1 MFKKKLI
8 LIPALLF
15 ALTSCGGDDPTTG
28 STTTATDQTTVTGTT
43 DQTTSKDDTTSQT
56 VEVESVTIKNKD
68 HIKSVCDEGW
78 YVGSAAI
85 ELDVEILPA
94 GSLDPFFAEYT
105 TSNPAVATVSSG
117 TVVAIGEGTATITVS
132 AGDFSDS
139 VEVTVSTVKTATIAE
154 LRQHAKAEDHND
166 AFFTFDGVVIAQLYG
181 GPVIEDETGY
191 IYGYG
196 CGKDLEVGDYVL
208 GTTQLDYYNGLHELV
223 NATFEV
229 LDEEP
234 DFEQLT
240 TPVVWDAEDVDS
252 YDGSCTLFEATGK
265 LVKSGNYYNIYVD
278 GAEKNDLSI
287 YGSVNGAYDEYA
299 DMYVKIT
306 GYPLYIA
313 GGSHINFALKSI
325 ELTDQPEPPAT
336 VKGSIAEVKDES
348 KGTPVETAG
357 IVIGRTERSYLID
370 DNTGKILVYG
380 FDMPEFNLN
389 DYVTV
394 SGTIDKYNSQ
404 PQIANP
410 TVTKS
415 SETGPSLSNVIT
427 TWTATELDAY
437 DFTTNDYVSIT
448 GTFELDGNYP
458 ILTVAGAKKDVRA
471 SYPLESLG
479 LESSL
484 NGRVLTFKGFMIG
497 GSENR
502 AHMIVNE
509 VEVGA
514 YDDVTS
520 VAIDEPTSTQ
530 LYVGGTLQLNATVL
544 PATADPAITW
554 ETSDDTTATV
564 SATGLVTGVKEG
576 NVTITAK
583 SAADATK
590 LDTIELSVV
599 EPEGTLVE
607 KVLAEYDFGGLT
619 GLGTGLNSSTGLT
632 AFNNSYV
639 EANSLSN
646 SLASVNLTNV
656 YDGNGDGK
664 CFYPNTSGLI
674 KTGTSKN
681 NGIIEL
687 TLSEDVSVT
696 KVEVVAQPWSET
708 SDDTMSVNDGEE
720 KALPIEADTVTTFE
734 GNFANVVKIETAK
747 RAFIFNIKLY
757 VKVIETGENVP
768 VESVTLN
775 HTELSMVTGE
785 TVTLVASVSPIT
797 ATDKTVVWESNDSK
811 VATVEDG
818 VVTAVAAGNATITAT
833 AGGKSATCSVVVSEV
848 TTSTIAEVKAM
859 EVGETVVT
867 VGEVVA
873 IDGDSAYISD
883 ETGGLYVYNWFKSD
897 TTSELQSW
905 IMGQSVEIRGVI
917 DNYKG
922 LFQIKYD
929 ETKDS
934 YVKATETEAT
944 AMTPITL
951 TEEGY
956 AALEETDCGNL
967 YTFEATFK
975 SGTITSGSGS
985 NLVFTLGSTDITLRT
1000 SGSTA
1005 APDIELVVGSTYS
1018 ITAPL
1023 NWFNTPQFAY
1033 IVTGTTITLVP

>member
-28 STTTATDQTTVTGTT
+28 STTTTTDQTTVTGTT

-105 TSNPAVATVSSG
+105 TSDPSVASVSSG
-117 TVVAIGEGTATITVS
+117 TVVAIGEGTAAITVT

-139 VEVTVSTVKTATIAE
+139 VEVTVSSVDTVSIAE
-154 LRQHAKAEDHND
+154 LRQHAKENDHND
-166 AFFTFDGVVIAQLYG
+166 AFYNFDGVVIAQLYN

-191 IYGYG
+191 VYAYK
-196 CGKDLEVGDYVL
+196 CGQDLEVGDYVL

-229 LDEEP
+229 LDTEP

-252 YDGSCTLFEATGK
+252 YDGSCTLFEATGR

-278 GAEKNDLSI
+278 GAKNDLSI

-325 ELTDQPEPPAT
+325 ELTDQPEPPTT
-336 VKGSIAEVKDES
+336 VKGSIAEVKDEN

-357 IVIGRTERSYLID
+357 VVIGRTDRSYLID
-370 DNTGKILVYG
+370 DNTGKILVFGY
-380 FDMPEFNLN
+380 DMPEFNLN
-389 DYVTV
+389 DYITV
-394 SGTIDKYNSQ
+394 SGTIDSYNSQ

-410 TVTKS
+410 TVAKS
-415 SETGPSLSNVIT
+415 TETGPSLSNVIT

-458 ILTVAGAKKDVRA
+458 ILTVAGATKDVRA

-479 LESSL
+479 LDSSL
-484 NGRVLTFKGFMIG
+484 NGRTLTYKGFMVG
-497 GSENR
+497 GSGNR

-520 VAIDEPTSTQ
+520 VAIEEPTSTEV
-530 LYVGGTLQLNATVL
+530 YVGGTLQLKATVL

-583 SAADATK
+583 STADATK

-607 KVLAEYDFGGLT
+607 KVLAEYDFTGLT
-619 GLGTGLNSSTGLT
+619 GKGSGLNSSTALT

-646 SLASVNLTNV
+646 SLVSVEATNLSDGSNAGGSLGTASGFLKM
-656 YDGNGDGK
+656 G
-664 CFYPNTSGLI
+664 TSS
-674 KTGTSKN
+674 KTGVI
-681 NGIIEL
+681 GL
-687 TLSEDVSVT
+687 TLANDVSVT
-696 KVEVVAQPWSET
+696 KVEVVAQAWTEK
-708 SDDTMSVNDGEE
+708 DADTMSVNDGEA
-720 KALPIEADTVTTFE
+720 KALPTASGVSTTFE
-734 GNFANVVKIETAK
+734 GTFGNVVTITSNL
-747 RAFIFNIKLY
+747 RAYVYNIKLY
-757 VKVIETGENVP
+757 VQVVETGEDVP

-797 ATDKTVVWESNDSK
+797 ATDKTVVWESNNTE

-833 AGGKSATCSVVVSEV
+833 AGGKSATCSVVVSDV

-859 EVGETVVT
+859 KVGETVAT

-873 IDGDSAYISD
+873 IDGNSAYISD
-883 ETGGLYVYNWFKSD
+883 ETGGLYVYNWFTKD
-897 TTSELQSW
+897 KTSELRSW
-905 IMGQSVEIRGVI
+905 TMGQTVEVRGVI
-917 DNYKG
+917 ASYNG
-922 LFQIKYD
+922 LFQLTYE
-929 ETKDS
+929 ETKGS
-934 YVKATETEAT
+934 YVKVAETEAT

-951 TEEGY
+951 TEEVY
-956 AALEETDCGNL
+956 AALEETDSGNL
-967 YTFEATFK
+967 YTFEATFV
-975 SGTITSGSGS
+975 SGKIDPEKGS
-985 NLVFTLGSTDITLRT
+985 NLVFTLGSTEITLRT
-1000 SGSTA
+1000 SSYTA
-1005 APDIELVVGSTYS
+1005 APEITLTAGSTYS
-1018 ITAPL
+1018 ITTPL
-1023 NWFNTPQFAY
+1023 SWFNGAQFTY
-1033 IVTGTTITLVP
+1033 IVTGTTISLVA

>member
-28 STTTATDQTTVTGTT
+28 STTTTTDQTTVTGTT

-68 HIKSVCDEGW
+68 YIKSVCDEGW

-94 GSLDPFFAEYT
+94 GSLDPFYAEYT
-105 TSNPAVATVSSG
+105 TSDSSVASVSSG
-117 TVVAIGEGTATITVS
+117 TVVAIGEGTATITVT

-139 VEVTVSTVKTATIAE
+139 VDVTVSGVDTVSIAE
-154 LRQHAKAEDHND
+154 LRQHAQANDHND
-166 AFFTFDGVVIAQLYG
+166 AFYNFDGVVIAQLYN

-191 IYGYG
+191 VYAYK
-196 CGKDLEVGDYVL
+196 CGQDLEVGDYVL

-299 DMYVKIT
+299 NMYVKFS

-357 IVIGRTERSYLID
+357 VVIGRTDRSYLID
-370 DNTGKILVYG
+370 DNTGKILVFGY
-380 FDMPEFNLN
+380 DMPEFNLN
-389 DYVTV
+389 DYITV
-394 SGTIDKYNSQ
+394 SGTIDSYNSQ

-410 TVTKS
+410 TVAKS
-415 SETGPSLSNVIT
+415 SETGPSLSNVIA

-458 ILTVAGAKKDVRA
+458 ILTVAGATKDVRA
-471 SYPLESLG
+471 SYPLDSLG
-479 LESSL
+479 LDSSL
-484 NGRVLTFKGFMIG
+484 NGRTITFKGFMIG
-497 GSENR
+497 GSDNR

-520 VAIDEPTSTQ
+520 VAIDEPTSTEV
-530 LYVGGTLQLNATVL
+530 YVGGTLQLNATVL

-554 ETSDDTTATV
+554 ETSDDTTATI
-564 SATGLVTGVKEG
+564 STTGLVTGVKEG

-583 SAADATK
+583 STADATK
-590 LDTIELSVV
+590 LDTIELSIV

-607 KVLAEYDFGGLT
+607 KVLTHYDFSILT
-619 GLGTGLNSSTGLT
+619 GKGSELSANTALEAFNSSIAADSLDNKLVSVAVSKVYNGNSSGGQIQGSGFLKFGTGD
-632 AFNNSYV
+632 
-639 EANSLSN
+639 
-646 SLASVNLTNV
+646 VNGQVT
-656 YDGNGDGK
+656 
-664 CFYPNTSGLI
+664 
-674 KTGTSKN
+674 
-681 NGIIEL
+681 L
-687 TLSEDVSVT
+687 TLEEDVNIT
-696 KVEVVAQPWSET
+696 KVEILGQT
-708 SDDTMSVNDGEE
+708 FRDDEPQTDIIVNEITKDLPVE
-720 KALPIEADTVTTFE
+720 KSTISFE
-734 GNFANVVKIETAK
+734 GNFGNTINITTVTRGFVYD
-747 RAFIFNIKLY
+747 IKLY
-757 VKVIETGENVP
+757 TKVVEETGPVAVENIV
-768 VESVTLN
+768 LN
-775 HTELSMVTGE
+775 PTEMNLLVGDSE
-785 TVTLVASVSPIT
+785 TINATVLPGN
-797 ATDKTVVWESNDSK
+797 ATDKTVTWTSSDED
-811 VATVEDG
+811 VATVNNG
-818 VVTAVAAGNATITAT
+818 TVTAVSGGTATITAK
-833 AGGKSATCSVVVSEV
+833 AGEKTATCLVNVTTEVNYDISQITKAGEYTIRGLVAAKNSNALVVSDGEDSIYVFDNTLPEKYNINDYVEV
-848 TTSTIAEVKAM
+848 TGNVSKYNNAFQFNYSGLSVTKLSEEHEIVLPAAEELTAEKLNSLLAQDSYSTKDIKLYKWTATAAK
-859 EVGETVVT
+859 
-867 VGEVVA
+867 
-873 IDGDSAYISD
+873 DGS
-883 ETGGLYVYNWFKSD
+883 FD
-897 TTSELQSW
+897 TLNVE
-905 IMGQSVEIRGVI
+905 GCNVSVEPVYLPS
-917 DNYKG
+917 D
-922 LFQIKYD
+922 F
-929 ETKDS
+929 
-934 YVKATETEAT
+934 
-944 AMTPITL
+944 
-951 TEEGY
+951 
-956 AALEETDCGNL
+956 
-967 YTFEATFK
+967 
-975 SGTITSGSGS
+975 TIT
-985 NLVFTLGSTDITLRT
+985 
-1000 SGSTA
+1000 
-1005 APDIELVVGSTYS
+1005 
-1018 ITAPL
+1018 
-1023 NWFNTPQFAY
+1023 
-1033 IVTGTTITLVP
+1033 TGTTYEVEAYFVGYYNYVSIVLTKLTPVA

>member
-28 STTTATDQTTVTGTT
+28 STTTTTDQTTVTGTT

-105 TSNPAVATVSSG
+105 TSDPSVASVSSG
-117 TVVAIGEGTATITVS
+117 TVVAIGEGTATITVT
-132 AGDFSDS
+132 AGDFSDH
-139 VEVTVSTVKTATIAE
+139 VDVTVSGVDTVSIAE
-154 LRQHAKAEDHND
+154 LRQHAQAEDHND
-166 AFFTFDGVVIAQLYG
+166 AFYNFDGVVIAQLYN

-191 IYGYG
+191 VYAYK
-196 CGKDLEVGDYVL
+196 CGQDLEVGDYVL

-299 DMYVKIT
+299 NMYVKFS

-357 IVIGRTERSYLID
+357 VVIGRTDRSYLID
-370 DNTGKILVYG
+370 DNTGKILVFGY
-380 FDMPEFNLN
+380 DMPEFNLN
-389 DYVTV
+389 DYITV
-394 SGTIDKYNSQ
+394 SGTIDSYNSQ

-410 TVTKS
+410 TVAKS
-415 SETGPSLSNVIT
+415 TETGPSLSNVIA

-458 ILTVAGAKKDVRA
+458 ILTVAGATKDVRA
-471 SYPLESLG
+471 SYPLDSLG
-479 LESSL
+479 LDSSL
-484 NGRVLTFKGFMIG
+484 NGRTLTFKGFMVG
-497 GSENR
+497 GSGNR

-530 LYVGGTLQLNATVL
+530 LYVGETLQLNATVL

-583 SAADATK
+583 STADATK
-590 LDTIELSVV
+590 LDTIELSIV

-619 GLGTGLNSSTGLT
+619 GKGTGLNSDTGLT

-646 SLASVNLTNV
+646 SLVSVSLTNV

-674 KTGTSKN
+674 KTGTSSK

-696 KVEVVAQPWSET
+696 KVEVVAQPWNET
-708 SDDTMSVNDGEE
+708 SGDTMSVNDGEA
-720 KALPIEADTVTTFE
+720 KTLPVEADTVTSFE
-734 GNFANVVKIETAK
+734 GNFGNVVKIETAE

-785 TVTLVASVSPIT
+785 TFTLVASVSPIT
-797 ATDKTVVWESNDSK
+797 ATDKTVVWESNDPE

-833 AGGKSATCSVVVSEV
+833 AGGKSATCSVVVSDV

-859 EVGETVVT
+859 EVGETVAT

-873 IDGDSAYISD
+873 IDGNSAYISD
-883 ETGGLYVYNWFKSD
+883 ETGGLYVYNWFKNDS
-897 TTSELQSW
+897 TSELRSW
-905 IMGQSVEIRGVI
+905 TMGQTVEVRGVI
-917 DNYKG
+917 ASYNG
-922 LFQIKYD
+922 LFQLTYEESKG
-929 ETKDS
+929 S
-934 YVKATETEAT
+934 YVKVAETEAT

-951 TEEGY
+951 TEEVY
-956 AALEETDCGNL
+956 AALKETDSGNL
-967 YTFEATFK
+967 YTFEAKFK
-975 SGTITSGSGS
+975 SGTVTSGSAS

-1000 SGSTA
+1000 SNFA
-1005 APDIELVVGSTYS
+1005 EAPDIELVVGSTYS
-1018 ITAPL
+1018 ITTPL
-1023 NWFNTPQFAY
+1023 NWFKNPQFAY
-1033 IVTGTTITLVP
+1033 IVNGTTITLVA

>member
-28 STTTATDQTTVTGTT
+28 STTTTTDQTTVTGTT

-85 ELDVEILPA
+85 ELDVEILPVD
-94 GSLDPFFAEYT
+94 SIDPFYAEYT
-105 TSNPAVATVSSG
+105 TSDSNVATVSSG

-132 AGDFSDS
+132 AGGFSDS
-139 VEVTVSTVKTATIAE
+139 VEVTVSGVDTASIAE
-154 LRQHAKAEDHND
+154 LRQHAEAEDHND
-166 AFFTFDGVVIAQLYG
+166 AFYNFDGVVIAQLYN

-191 IYGYG
+191 VYAYK
-196 CGKDLEVGDYVL
+196 CGQDLEVGDYVL

-229 LDEEP
+229 LDTEP

-252 YDGSCTLFEATGK
+252 YDGSCTLFEAVGK
-265 LVKSGNYYNIYVD
+265 LVVSGSYYNIYVD

-299 DMYVKIT
+299 NMYVKIT

-313 GGSHINFALKSI
+313 GGSHINFALKTI

-336 VKGSIAEVKDES
+336 VSGTIAEVKDES
-348 KGTPVETAG
+348 EGTPVETSG

-370 DNTGKILVYG
+370 DNTGKILVFGY
-380 FDMPEFNLN
+380 DMPEFNLN
-389 DYVTV
+389 DYIDV
-394 SGTIDKYNSQ
+394 SGTIDSYNSQ

-410 TVTKS
+410 TVAKS

-427 TWTATELDAY
+427 TWTKTELDAY

-448 GTFELDGNYP
+448 GTFNLDGNYP
-458 ILTVAGAKKDVRA
+458 ILTVAGANKDVRA
-471 SYPLESLG
+471 SYPLETLG
-479 LESSL
+479 LDESL
-484 NGRVLTFKGFMIG
+484 NGRTLTYKGFMVG
-497 GSENR
+497 GSGTR

-520 VAIDEPTSTQ
+520 VAIEEPTSTEV
-530 LYVGGTLQLNATVL
+530 YVGGTLQLKATVL
-544 PATADPAITW
+544 PATADPAIAW
-554 ETSDDTTATV
+554 ETSDDTIATV
-564 SATGLVTGVKEG
+564 SAGLVTGVKEG

-583 SAADATK
+583 SIADETK
-590 LDTIELSVV
+590 LDTVELSIV

-607 KVLAEYDFGGLT
+607 KVLAEYDFSGLT
-619 GLGTGLNSSTGLT
+619 GKGSGLDSSSGFT

-639 EANSLSN
+639 ETNSLSN
-646 SLASVNLTNV
+646 SLVSVSLTNV

-674 KTGTSKN
+674 KTGTGSK

-696 KVEVVAQPWSET
+696 KVEVIAQPWSET
-708 SDDTMSVNDGEE
+708 SSDTMSVNDGEAKE
-720 KALPIEADTVTTFE
+720 LPIEADTVTSFE
-734 GNFANVVKIETAK
+734 GNFGNVVKIETAK

-757 VKVIETGENVP
+757 VKVIETGEDVP
-768 VESVTLN
+768 VDSVTLN

-785 TVTLVASVSPIT
+785 TKTLVASVSPIT
-797 ATDKTVVWESNDSK
+797 ATDKTVVWESNNAE

-833 AGGKSATCSVVVSEV
+833 AGGKSATCSVVVSDV
-848 TTSTIAEVKAM
+848 TTSTIAEVKAK
-859 EVGETVVT
+859 EVGETIVT
-867 VGEVVA
+867 VGKVVA
-873 IDGDSAYISD
+873 IDDYNAYISD

-905 IMGQSVEIRGVI
+905 TMGQTVEVRGVI
-917 DNYKG
+917 DKYNG

-929 ETKDS
+929 GAKDS
-934 YVKATETEAT
+934 YVKVAETEVT
-944 AMTPITL
+944 SMTPIAL

-967 YTFEATFK
+967 YTFEAKFK
-975 SGTITSGSGS
+975 SGKVTSGSAS

-1000 SGSTA
+1000 SSRTA
-1005 APDIELVVGSTYS
+1005 APDIELVVGSVYS

-1023 NWFNTPQFAY
+1023 NWFYNPQFAY
-1033 IVTGTTITLVP
+1033 IVTGTTITLVA

>member
-28 STTTATDQTTVTGTT
+28 STTTTTDQTTVTGTT

-68 HIKSVCDEGW
+68 YIKSVCDEGW

-94 GSLDPFFAEYT
+94 GSLDPFYAEYT
-105 TSNPAVATVSSG
+105 TSDPNVASVSSG
-117 TVVAIGEGTATITVS
+117 TVVAIGEGTATITVT
-132 AGDFSDS
+132 AGDFSDH
-139 VEVTVSTVKTATIAE
+139 VDVTVSGVDTVSIAE
-154 LRQHAKAEDHND
+154 LRQHAKDEDHND
-166 AFFTFDGVVIAQLYG
+166 AFYNFDGVVIAQLYN

-191 IYGYG
+191 VYAYK
-196 CGKDLEVGDYVL
+196 CGQDLEVGDYVL

-299 DMYVKIT
+299 NMYVKFT

-313 GGSHINFALKSI
+313 GGSHINFALKTI
-325 ELTDQPEPPAT
+325 ELTDQPEPPAI

-357 IVIGRTERSYLID
+357 VVIGRTDRSYLID
-370 DNTGKILVYG
+370 DNTGKILVFGY
-380 FDMPEFNLN
+380 DMPEFNLN
-389 DYVTV
+389 DYITV
-394 SGTIDKYNSQ
+394 SGTIDSYNSQ

-410 TVTKS
+410 TVAKS
-415 SETGPSLSNVIT
+415 SETGPSLSNVIA

-458 ILTVAGAKKDVRA
+458 ILTVAGATKDVRA
-471 SYPLESLG
+471 SYPLDSLG
-479 LESSL
+479 LDSSL
-484 NGRVLTFKGFMIG
+484 NGRTLTFKGFMVG
-497 GSENR
+497 GSGNR

-520 VAIDEPTSTQ
+520 VAIDEPTSTEV
-530 LYVGGTLQLNATVL
+530 YVGGTLQLNATVL

-564 SATGLVTGVKEG
+564 STTGLVTGVKEG

-583 SAADATK
+583 STADATK

-619 GLGTGLNSSTGLT
+619 GKGTGLNSDTGLT

-646 SLASVNLTNV
+646 SLVSVSLTNV
-656 YDGNGDGK
+656 YDGNGEGK

-674 KTGTSKN
+674 KTGTSSK

-708 SDDTMSVNDGEE
+708 SGDTMSVNDGEA
-720 KALPIEADTVTTFE
+720 KTLPVEADTVTSFE
-734 GNFANVVKIETAK
+734 GNFGNVVKIETAK

-797 ATDKTVVWESNDSK
+797 ATDKTVTWTSSDED
-811 VATVEDG
+811 VATVDNG
-818 VVTAVAAGNATITAT
+818 TVTAVSGGTATITAKAGEKTATCLVNVTTEVNYDISQITKAGEYTIRGLVAAKNSKALVVSDGDDSIYVFDNTLPEKYNINDYVEVTGNVSEYSNAFQFNYSGLSVTKLSEEHEIVLPAAEELTAEKLNSLLAQDSYSTKDIKLYKWTATAAKDGTYDTLNVEGCNVSVEPVYLPSDFTIT
-833 AGGKSATCSVVVSEV
+833 AGTTYEVEAYFVGYYNYVSIV
-848 TTSTIAEVKAM
+848 LTKLTP
-859 EVGETVVT
+859 
-867 VGEVVA
+867 VA
-873 IDGDSAYISD
+873 
-883 ETGGLYVYNWFKSD
+883 
-897 TTSELQSW
+897 
-905 IMGQSVEIRGVI
+905 
-917 DNYKG
+917 
-922 LFQIKYD
+922 
-929 ETKDS
+929 
-934 YVKATETEAT
+934 
-944 AMTPITL
+944 
-951 TEEGY
+951 
-956 AALEETDCGNL
+956 
-967 YTFEATFK
+967 
-975 SGTITSGSGS
+975 
-985 NLVFTLGSTDITLRT
+985 
-1000 SGSTA
+1000 
-1005 APDIELVVGSTYS
+1005 
-1018 ITAPL
+1018 
-1023 NWFNTPQFAY
+1023 
-1033 IVTGTTITLVP
+1033 

>member
-28 STTTATDQTTVTGTT
+28 STTTTTDQTTVTGTT

-105 TSNPAVATVSSG
+105 TSDPNVASVSSG
-117 TVVAIGEGTATITVS
+117 TVVAIGKGTATITVT

-139 VEVTVSTVKTATIAE
+139 VEVTVTETVNATVAE
-154 LRQHAKAEDHND
+154 LRALDSS
-166 AFFTFDGVVIAQLYG
+166 TVGGVVYSVDGVIVANTNN

-191 IYGYG
+191 IFAYSNTS
-196 CGKDLEVGDYVL
+196 LEVGTYVDVRCGL
-208 GTTQLDYYNGLHELV
+208 GVYNDVNQLTGCVYTERSDSPTFTLSTVEEWEAADLDAYTAGEEAYFSIVCNVTVDGKYYN
-223 NATFEV
+223 ATVQGASKTLSLYGPTMKVEAGWNKLTGYMLYV
-229 LDEEP
+229 SGGRYYNVAVVSAEPTEAPEEP
-234 DFEQLT
+234 
-240 TPVVWDAEDVDS
+240 
-252 YDGSCTLFEATGK
+252 
-265 LVKSGNYYNIYVD
+265 
-278 GAEKNDLSI
+278 
-287 YGSVNGAYDEYA
+287 
-299 DMYVKIT
+299 
-306 GYPLYIA
+306 
-313 GGSHINFALKSI
+313 
-325 ELTDQPEPPAT
+325 QPT
-336 VKGSIAEVKDES
+336 VGTIAEITKADYN
-348 KGTPVETAG
+348 TTVETKG
-357 IVIGRTERSYLID
+357 VVIAKTQRSYLID
-370 DNTGKILVYG
+370 DNTGKILVFGY
-380 FDMPEFNLN
+380 DMPDFNIN
-389 DYVTV
+389 DYITV
-394 SGTIDKYNSQ
+394 SGKLDSYNNQ
-404 PQIANP
+404 PQIASP
-410 TVTKS
+410 TVAAC
-415 SETGPSLSNVIT
+415 SETAPSLSNVIT
-427 TWTATELDAY
+427 TWTATELNAY

-448 GTFELDGNYP
+448 GTFKLDGNYP
-458 ILTVAGAKKDVRA
+458 ILKVAGATKDVRA
-471 SYPLESLG
+471 SYPLETLG
-479 LESSL
+479 LDSSL
-484 NGRVLTFKGFMIG
+484 NGRTLTFKGFMIG
-497 GSENR
+497 GSNTR

-520 VAIDEPTSTQ
+520 VAIDEPTSTEV
-530 LYVGGTLQLNATVL
+530 YVGGTLQLKATVL
-544 PATADPAITW
+544 PATADPAIAW
-554 ETSDDTTATV
+554 ETSNDTIATV
-564 SATGLVTGVKEG
+564 SAGLVTGVKEG

-583 SAADATK
+583 SIADETK
-590 LDTIELSVV
+590 LDTVELSIV

-607 KVLAEYDFGGLT
+607 KVLAEYDFSGLT
-619 GLGTGLNSSTGLT
+619 GKGSGLDSSSGFT

-639 EANSLSN
+639 ETNSLSN
-646 SLASVNLTNV
+646 SLVSVSLTNV

-674 KTGTSKN
+674 KTGTGSK

-696 KVEVVAQPWSET
+696 KVEVIAQPWSET
-708 SDDTMSVNDGEE
+708 SSDTMSVNDGEAKE
-720 KALPIEADTVTTFE
+720 LPIEADTVTSFE
-734 GNFANVVKIETAK
+734 GNFGNVVKIETAK

-757 VKVIETGENVP
+757 VKVIETGEDVP
-768 VESVTLN
+768 VDSVTLN

-785 TVTLVASVSPIT
+785 TKTLVASVSPIT
-797 ATDKTVVWESNDSK
+797 ATDKTVVWESNNAE

-833 AGGKSATCSVVVSEV
+833 AGGKSATCSVVVSDV
-848 TTSTIAEVKAM
+848 TTSTIAEVKAK
-859 EVGETVVT
+859 EVGETIVT
-867 VGEVVA
+867 VGKVVA
-873 IDGDSAYISD
+873 IDDYNAYISD

-905 IMGQSVEIRGVI
+905 TMGQTVEVRGVI
-917 DNYKG
+917 DKYNG

-929 ETKDS
+929 GTKDS
-934 YVKATETEAT
+934 YVKVAETEVT
-944 AMTPITL
+944 SMTPIAL

-967 YTFEATFK
+967 YTFEAKFK
-975 SGTITSGSGS
+975 SGKVTSGSAS

-1000 SGSTA
+1000 SSRTA

-1018 ITAPL
+1018 ITTPL
-1023 NWFNTPQFAY
+1023 NWYNNPQFTY
-1033 IVTGTTITLVP
+1033 IVTGTTITLVA

>member
-28 STTTATDQTTVTGTT
+28 STTTTTDQTTVTGTT

-105 TSNPAVATVSSG
+105 TSDPSVASVSSG
-117 TVVAIGEGTATITVS
+117 TVVAIGKGTATITVS

-139 VEVTVSTVKTATIAE
+139 VEVTVTETVNATVAE
-154 LRQHAKAEDHND
+154 LRALDSNTVKGVVYSV
-166 AFFTFDGVVIAQLYG
+166 DGVIVANTNN

-191 IYGYG
+191 IFAYSNTS
-196 CGKDLEVGDYVL
+196 LEVGTYVDVRCGL
-208 GTTQLDYYNGLHELV
+208 GAYNKVNQLTGCVYTERSDSPTFTLTTVEEWEAADLEAYTAGEEAYFSIVCNVTVDGKYYN
-223 NATFEV
+223 ATVQGASKTLSLYGPTMKVEAGWNKLTGYMLYV
-229 LDEEP
+229 SGGKYYNVAVVSAEPTEAPEEP
-234 DFEQLT
+234 
-240 TPVVWDAEDVDS
+240 
-252 YDGSCTLFEATGK
+252 
-265 LVKSGNYYNIYVD
+265 
-278 GAEKNDLSI
+278 
-287 YGSVNGAYDEYA
+287 
-299 DMYVKIT
+299 
-306 GYPLYIA
+306 
-313 GGSHINFALKSI
+313 
-325 ELTDQPEPPAT
+325 QPT
-336 VKGSIAEVKDES
+336 VGTIAEITEAAPN
-348 KGTPVETAG
+348 TTVETKGVVVAK
-357 IVIGRTERSYLID
+357 TQRSYLID
-370 DNTGKILVYG
+370 DNTGKILVFGY
-380 FDMPEFNLN
+380 DMPDFNIN
-389 DYVTV
+389 DYITV
-394 SGTIDKYNSQ
+394 SGTKDFYNNQ
-404 PQIANP
+404 PQIASP
-410 TVTKS
+410 TVAAC
-415 SETGPSLSNVIT
+415 SETAPSLSNVIT
-427 TWTATELDAY
+427 TWTATELNAY

-458 ILTVAGAKKDVRA
+458 ILTVAGATKDVRA

-479 LESSL
+479 LDSSL
-484 NGRVLTFKGFMIG
+484 NGRTLTYKGFMVG
-497 GSENR
+497 GSGNR

-520 VAIDEPTSTQ
+520 VAIEEPTSTEV
-530 LYVGGTLQLNATVL
+530 YVGGTLQLKATVL
-544 PATADPAITW
+544 PATADPAIAW

-583 SAADATK
+583 STADATK

-619 GLGTGLNSSTGLT
+619 GKGTGLNSDTGLT

-646 SLASVNLTNV
+646 SLVSVSLTNV

-674 KTGTSKN
+674 KTGTSSK

-696 KVEVVAQPWSET
+696 KVEVVAQPWNET
-708 SDDTMSVNDGEE
+708 SGDTMSVNDGEA
-720 KALPIEADTVTTFE
+720 KTLPVEADTVTSFE
-734 GNFANVVKIETAK
+734 GNFGNVVKIETAE

-797 ATDKTVVWESNDSK
+797 ATDKTVVWESNDPE

-833 AGGKSATCSVVVSEV
+833 AGGKSATCSVVVSDV

-859 EVGETVVT
+859 EVGETVAT
-867 VGEVVA
+867 VGKVVA
-873 IDGDSAYISD
+873 IDGNSAYISD
-883 ETGGLYVYNWFKSD
+883 ETGGLYVYNWFKNDS
-897 TTSELQSW
+897 TSELRSW
-905 IMGQSVEIRGVI
+905 TMGQTVEVRGVI
-917 DNYKG
+917 ASYNG
-922 LFQIKYD
+922 LFQLTYE
-929 ETKDS
+929 ETKGS
-934 YVKATETEAT
+934 YVKVAETEAT

-951 TEEGY
+951 TEEVY
-956 AALEETDCGNL
+956 AALEETDSGNL
-967 YTFEATFK
+967 YTFKATFV
-975 SGTITSGSGS
+975 SGEIDPEKGS
-985 NLVFTLGSTDITLRT
+985 NLVFTLGSTEITLRT
-1000 SGSTA
+1000 SSHTA
-1005 APDIELVVGSTYS
+1005 APEITLTAGSTYS
-1018 ITAPL
+1018 ITTPL
-1023 NWFNTPQFAY
+1023 NWFNGAQFTY
-1033 IVTGTTITLVP
+1033 IVTGTTISLVA

>member
-1 MFKKKLI
+1 M
-8 LIPALLF
+8 
-15 ALTSCGGDDPTTG
+15 LTS
-28 STTTATDQTTVTGTT
+28 
-43 DQTTSKDDTTSQT
+43 
-56 VEVESVTIKNKD
+56 
-68 HIKSVCDEGW
+68 
-78 YVGSAAI
+78 
-85 ELDVEILPA
+85 
-94 GSLDPFFAEYT
+94 
-105 TSNPAVATVSSG
+105 VASVSSG
-117 TVVAIGEGTATITVS
+117 TVVAIGEGTATITVT
-132 AGDFSDS
+132 AGDFSDF
-139 VEVTVSTVKTATIAE
+139 VEVTVSSVDTVSIAE
-154 LRQHAKAEDHND
+154 LRQHAQANDHND
-166 AFFTFDGVVIAQLYG
+166 AFYNFDGVVIAQLYN

-191 IYGYG
+191 VYAYK
-196 CGKDLEVGDYVL
+196 CGQDLEVGDYVL

-229 LDEEP
+229 LNEEP

-240 TPVVWDAEDVDS
+240 TPVAWDAEDVDS

-278 GAEKNDLSI
+278 GAKNDLSI

-299 DMYVKIT
+299 NMYVKIT

-313 GGSHINFALKSI
+313 GGSHINFALKTI

-336 VKGSIAEVKDES
+336 VKGSIAEVKDEN

-357 IVIGRTERSYLID
+357 VVIGRTQRSYLID
-370 DNTGKILVYG
+370 DNTGKILVFGY
-380 FDMPEFNLN
+380 DMPEFNLN
-389 DYVTV
+389 DYITV
-394 SGTIDKYNSQ
+394 SGTIDSYNSQ

-410 TVTKS
+410 TVAKS

-458 ILTVAGAKKDVRA
+458 ILTVAGATKDVRA

-479 LESSL
+479 LDSSL
-484 NGRVLTFKGFMIG
+484 NGRTLTFKGFMIG
-497 GSENR
+497 GDENR

-520 VAIDEPTSTQ
+520 VAIEEPTSTQ
-530 LYVGGTLQLNATVL
+530 VYVGRTLQLNATVL
-544 PATADPAITW
+544 PATADPAIAW
-554 ETSDDTTATV
+554 ETSDATTATV

-583 SAADATK
+583 STADATK

-599 EPEGTLVE
+599 KPEGTLVE

-619 GLGTGLNSSTGLT
+619 GTGTKLDSNSGFT

-639 EANSLSN
+639 AASSLSN
-646 SLASVNLTNV
+646 SLVSVNLTNV
-656 YDGNGDGK
+656 YSGNGTG
-664 CFYPNTSGLI
+664 GLHPSTEGLL
-674 KTGTSKN
+674 KTGTGDY
-681 NGIIEL
+681 NGVIEL
-687 TLSEDVSVT
+687 TLSEDASVT
-696 KVEVVAQPWSET
+696 KVEVVAQPWNEKT
-708 SDDTMSVNDGEE
+708 GDTISVNDGDA
-720 KALPIEADTVTTFE
+720 KTLPVEADTVTSFE
-734 GNFANVVKIETAK
+734 GNFGNVVKIETEK

-757 VKVIETGENVP
+757 VKVIETGEDVP

-785 TVTLVASVSPIT
+785 TVTLVASVSPVT
-797 ATDKTVVWESNDSK
+797 ATDKTVVWESNNPE

-818 VVTAVAAGNATITAT
+818 VVIAVAAGNATITAT
-833 AGGKSATCSVVVSEV
+833 AGGKSATCSVVVSDV
-848 TTSTIAEVKAM
+848 TTSTIAEVKELAKGD
-859 EVGETVVT
+859 VAVT
-867 VGEVVA
+867 VGKVVA
-873 IDGDSAYISD
+873 IDGNSAYISD
-883 ETGGLYVYNWFKSD
+883 ETGGLYVYNWFYNDKN
-897 TTSELQSW
+897 SELRSW
-905 IMGQSVEIRGVI
+905 TMGQTVEVRGVI
-917 DNYKG
+917 DIYNG

-934 YVKATETEAT
+934 YIKAAETEAK

-956 AALEETDCGNL
+956 AALKETDCGNL

-975 SGTITSGSGS
+975 SGKVTSGSAQ

-1000 SGSTA
+1000 SKYA
-1005 APDIELVVGSTYS
+1005 EAPDIELVVGSTYS
-1018 ITAPL
+1018 ITTQL
-1023 NWFNTPQFAY
+1023 NWYKTPQFAY
-1033 IVTGTTITLVP
+1033 IVTGTTITLVA

>member
-28 STTTATDQTTVTGTT
+28 STTTTTDQTTVTGTT

-68 HIKSVCDEGW
+68 YIKSVCDEGW

-94 GSLDPFFAEYT
+94 GSLDPFYAEYT
-105 TSNPAVATVSSG
+105 TSDPNVASVSSG
-117 TVVAIGEGTATITVS
+117 TVVAIGEGTATITVT
-132 AGDFSDS
+132 AGDFSDH
-139 VEVTVSTVKTATIAE
+139 VDVTVSGVDTVSIAE
-154 LRQHAKAEDHND
+154 LRQHAQANDHND
-166 AFFTFDGVVIAQLYG
+166 AFYNFDGVVIAQLYN

-191 IYGYG
+191 VYAYK
-196 CGKDLEVGDYVL
+196 CGQDLEVGDYVL

-252 YDGSCTLFEATGK
+252 YDGSCTLFETTGK

-299 DMYVKIT
+299 NMYVKFS

-336 VKGSIAEVKDES
+336 VKGSIAEVKDEN

-357 IVIGRTERSYLID
+357 VVIGRTDRSYLID
-370 DNTGKILVYG
+370 DNTGKILVFGY
-380 FDMPEFNLN
+380 DMPEFNLN
-389 DYVTV
+389 DYITV
-394 SGTIDKYNSQ
+394 SGTIDSYNSQ

-410 TVTKS
+410 TVAKS

-458 ILTVAGAKKDVRA
+458 ILTVAGATKDVRA
-471 SYPLESLG
+471 SYPLDSLG
-479 LESSL
+479 LDSSL
-484 NGRVLTFKGFMIG
+484 NGRTLTFKGFMVG
-497 GSENR
+497 GSGNR

-520 VAIDEPTSTQ
+520 VSIDEPTSTQ

-554 ETSDDTTATV
+554 ETSDDTTATI
-564 SATGLVTGVKEG
+564 STTGLVTGVKEG

-583 SAADATK
+583 STADATK

-607 KVLAEYDFGGLT
+607 KVLAEYDF
-619 GLGTGLNSSTGLT
+619 TGLT
-632 AFNNSYV
+632 AKGDAVNSGSALTVFNDSFV
-639 EANSLSN
+639 EENSLSN
-646 SLASVNLTNV
+646 SLVSVEATNL
-656 YDGNGDGK
+656 YDGS
-664 CFYPNTSGLI
+664 NTGGSLGTASGFLKMGTSS
-674 KTGTSKN
+674 KTG
-681 NGIIEL
+681 IIGL
-687 TLSEDVSVT
+687 TLADDVSVT
-696 KVEVVAQPWSET
+696 KVEVVAQAWTEK
-708 SDDTMSVNDGEE
+708 DADTMSVNDGEA
-720 KALPIEADTVTTFE
+720 KALPTASGVSTTFE
-734 GNFANVVKIETAK
+734 GTFGNVVTITSNK
-747 RAFIFNIKLY
+747 RAYVYNIKLY
-757 VKVIETGENVP
+757 VQVVETGEDVP

-797 ATDKTVVWESNDSK
+797 ATDKTVVWESNDPE

-833 AGGKSATCSVVVSEV
+833 AGGKSATCSVVVSDV

-859 EVGETVVT
+859 EVGETVAT

-873 IDGDSAYISD
+873 IDGNSAYISD
-883 ETGGLYVYNWFKSD
+883 ETGGLYVYNWFYNDKI
-897 TTSELQSW
+897 SELRSW
-905 IMGQSVEIRGVI
+905 TMGQTVEVRGVI
-917 DNYKG
+917 DIYNG

-929 ETKDS
+929 QSKDS
-934 YVKATETEAT
+934 YIKVAETEAT
-944 AMTPITL
+944 PMTPITL
-951 TEEGY
+951 TEEVY
-956 AALEETDCGNL
+956 AALKETDSGNL
-967 YTFEATFK
+967 YTFEAKFK
-975 SGTITSGSGS
+975 SGTVTSGSAS

-1000 SGSTA
+1000 SNFA
-1005 APDIELVVGSTYS
+1005 EAPDIELVVGSTYS
-1018 ITAPL
+1018 ITTPL
-1023 NWFNTPQFAY
+1023 NWFKNPQFAY
-1033 IVTGTTITLVP
+1033 IVNGTTITLVA

>member
-15 ALTSCGGDDPTTG
+15 ALTSCGGDDPT
-28 STTTATDQTTVTGTT
+28 SNTTTTTTDQTTMTGTT
-43 DQTTSKDDTTSQT
+43 DQTTSKDDTTTQT

-105 TSNPAVATVSSG
+105 TSNPSVASVSSG
-117 TVVAIGEGTATITVS
+117 TVVAIGEGTATITVT

-154 LRQHAKAEDHND
+154 LRQHAKANDHND
-166 AFFTFDGVVIAQLYG
+166 AFYNFDGVVIAQLYN

-191 IYGYG
+191 IYAYK
-196 CGKDLEVGDYVL
+196 CGQDLEVGDYVL
-208 GTTQLDYYNGLHELV
+208 GTTQLDYYSGLHELV

-299 DMYVKIT
+299 NMYVKFT

-336 VKGSIAEVKDES
+336 VEGSIAEVKDES

-357 IVIGRTERSYLID
+357 VVIGRTQRSYLID
-370 DNTGKILVYG
+370 DNTGKILVFGY
-380 FDMPEFNLN
+380 DMPEFNLN
-389 DYVTV
+389 DYITV
-394 SGTIDKYNSQ
+394 SGTIDSYNSQ

-415 SETGPSLSNVIT
+415 SETGPSISNVIT

-448 GTFELDGNYP
+448 GTFELDGDYP
-458 ILTVAGAKKDVRA
+458 ILKVAGATKDVRA

-479 LESSL
+479 LDSNL
-484 NGRVLTFKGFMIG
+484 NGRVLTFKGFMVG
-497 GSENR
+497 GSKTR

-520 VAIDEPTSTQ
+520 VTIDEPTSTEV
-530 LYVGGTLQLNATVL
+530 YVGGTLQLKATVL

-583 SAADATK
+583 SNADATK

-599 EPEGTLVE
+599 EPDGTLVE
-607 KVLAEYDFGGLT
+607 KVLAEYDFTGLT
-619 GLGTGLNSSTGLT
+619 GKGDALNTTSALT
-632 AFNNSYV
+632 VFNDSFV
-639 EANSLSN
+639 KENSLSN
-646 SLASVNLTNV
+646 SLVSVEATNLSDGSNAGGSLGTASGFL
-656 YDGNGDGK
+656 K
-664 CFYPNTSGLI
+664 M
-674 KTGTSKN
+674 GTSKKT
-681 NGIIEL
+681 GVIGL
-687 TLSEDVSVT
+687 TLANDVSVT
-696 KVEVVAQPWSET
+696 KVEVVAQAWTEK
-708 SDDTMSVNDGEE
+708 DADTMSVNDGEA
-720 KALPIEADTVTTFE
+720 KALPTASGVSTTFE
-734 GNFANVVKIETAK
+734 GTFGNVVTITSNL
-747 RAFIFNIKLY
+747 RAYVYNIKLY
-757 VKVIETGENVP
+757 VQVVETGEDVP

-785 TVTLVASVSPIT
+785 TVTLVASVSPVT
-797 ATDKTVVWESNDSK
+797 ATDKTVVWESNDPE
-811 VATVEDG
+811 VATVEGG

-833 AGGKSATCSVVVSEV
+833 AGGKSATCSVVVNDV
-848 TTSTIAEVKAM
+848 TASTIAEVKAM

-867 VGEVVA
+867 VGKVVA
-873 IDGDSAYISD
+873 IDGNSAYISD

-905 IMGQSVEIRGVI
+905 TMDQTVEIRGVI
-917 DNYKG
+917 ASYKG
-922 LFQIKYD
+922 LFQLTYEESKG
-929 ETKDS
+929 S
-934 YVKATETEAT
+934 YVKVAETEAT
-944 AMTPITL
+944 AMAPITL
-951 TEEGY
+951 TEEVY

-967 YTFEATFK
+967 YTFEAKFK
-975 SGTITSGSGS
+975 SGTVTSGSAS

-1000 SGSTA
+1000 SGFTA

-1018 ITAPL
+1018 ITTAL
-1023 NWFNTPQFAY
+1023 NWYNTPQFTY
-1033 IVTGTTITLVP
+1033 IVTGTTITLVA

>member
-15 ALTSCGGDDPTTG
+15 ALTSCGDPTTG
-28 STTTATDQTTVTGTT
+28 STTTTTEQTTVAGTT

-68 HIKSVCDEGW
+68 YIKSVCDEGW

-85 ELDVEILPA
+85 ELEVEILPA

-105 TSNPAVATVSSG
+105 TSDPNVASVSSG
-117 TVVAIGEGTATITVS
+117 TVVAIGEGTATITVT

-139 VEVTVSTVKTATIAE
+139 VEVTVTKTVNATVAE
-154 LRQHAKAEDHND
+154 LRALDSSTVEGVVYSV
-166 AFFTFDGVVIAQLYG
+166 DGVIVANTNN

-191 IYGYG
+191 IFAYSNTS
-196 CGKDLEVGDYVL
+196 LEVGTYVDVRCGL
-208 GTTQLDYYNGLHELV
+208 GVYNNVNQLTGCVYTERSDTPTFTLSTVEEWEAADLEAYTAGEEAYFSIVCNVTVDGKYYN
-223 NATFEV
+223 ATVQGASKTLSLYGPTMEV
-229 LDEEP
+229 EAGWNKLTGYMLYVSGGRYYNVAVVSAEPTEAPEEP
-234 DFEQLT
+234 
-240 TPVVWDAEDVDS
+240 
-252 YDGSCTLFEATGK
+252 
-265 LVKSGNYYNIYVD
+265 
-278 GAEKNDLSI
+278 
-287 YGSVNGAYDEYA
+287 
-299 DMYVKIT
+299 
-306 GYPLYIA
+306 
-313 GGSHINFALKSI
+313 
-325 ELTDQPEPPAT
+325 QPT
-336 VKGSIAEVKDES
+336 VGTIAEITEAAPN
-348 KGTPVETAG
+348 TTVETKG
-357 IVIGRTERSYLID
+357 VVIAKTQRSYLID
-370 DNTGKILVYG
+370 DNTGKILVFGY
-380 FDMPEFNLN
+380 DMPDFNIN
-389 DYVTV
+389 DYITV
-394 SGTIDKYNSQ
+394 SGKLDNYNNQ
-404 PQIANP
+404 PQIASP
-410 TVTKS
+410 TVAAC
-415 SETGPSLSNVIT
+415 SETAPSLSNVIT

-448 GTFELDGNYP
+448 GTFELDGDYP
-458 ILTVAGAKKDVRA
+458 ILKVAGATKDVRA

-479 LESSL
+479 LDSSK
-484 NGRVLTFKGFMIG
+484 NGRTLTFKGFMIG
-497 GSENR
+497 GSNTR

-520 VAIDEPTSTQ
+520 VEIEEPTSTQ
-530 LYVGGTLQLNATVL
+530 VYVGGTLQLKATVL
-544 PATADPAITW
+544 PATANPAITW

-564 SATGLVTGVKEG
+564 SATGLVSGVKEG

-583 SAADATK
+583 STADTTK
-590 LDTIELSVV
+590 LDTIELSIV

-619 GLGTGLNSSTGLT
+619 GKGTTKFDSNSGLT

-646 SLASVNLTNV
+646 SLVSVNLTNV

-674 KTGTSKN
+674 KTGTSSKS
-681 NGIIEL
+681 GIIEL

-696 KVEVVAQPWSET
+696 KVEVVAQPWNET
-708 SDDTMSVNDGEE
+708 SGDTMSVNDGEA
-720 KALPIEADTVTTFE
+720 KTLPLEADTATSFE
-734 GNFANVVKIETAK
+734 GNFGNVVKITTEY

-757 VKVIETGENVP
+757 VEVIETGEDVP

-775 HTELSMVTGE
+775 HTELTMVTGE
-785 TVTLVASVSPIT
+785 TATLVASVSPIT

-833 AGGKSATCSVVVSEV
+833 AGGKSATCSVVVSDV
-848 TTSTIAEVKAM
+848 ATSTIAEVKAM
-859 EVGETVVT
+859 EVGETIVT
-867 VGEVVA
+867 VGKVVA
-873 IDGDSAYISD
+873 IDGNSAYISD
-883 ETGGLYVYNWFKSD
+883 ETGGLYVYNWFTNDK
-897 TTSELQSW
+897 TSELRSW
-905 IMGQSVEIRGVI
+905 TMGQTVEVRGVI
-917 DNYKG
+917 DNYNG

-929 ETKDS
+929 GTKDS
-934 YVKATETEAT
+934 YLKVAESEVT
-944 AMTPITL
+944 AMTPIAL

-975 SGTITSGSGS
+975 SGKVTSGSAT

-1000 SGSTA
+1000 SKYA
-1005 APDIELVVGSTYS
+1005 EAPDIELVVGSTYS

-1023 NWFNTPQFAY
+1023 NWYKTPQFAY
-1033 IVTGTTITLVP
+1033 IVTGTTISLVA

>member
-28 STTTATDQTTVTGTT
+28 STTTTTDQTTVTGTT

-105 TSNPAVATVSSG
+105 TSDPSVASVSSG
-117 TVVAIGEGTATITVS
+117 TVVAIGEGTATITVT

-139 VEVTVSTVKTATIAE
+139 VEVTVSSVDTVSIAE
-154 LRQHAKAEDHND
+154 LRQHAKENDHND
-166 AFFTFDGVVIAQLYG
+166 AFYNFDGVVIAQLYN

-191 IYGYG
+191 VYAYK
-196 CGKDLEVGDYVL
+196 CGQDLEVGDYVL

-229 LDEEP
+229 LDTEP

-252 YDGSCTLFEATGK
+252 YDGSCTLFEATGR

-278 GAEKNDLSI
+278 GAENDLSI

-299 DMYVKIT
+299 DMYVKVT

-313 GGSHINFALKSI
+313 GGSHINFALKTI

-348 KGTPVETAG
+348 KGTPVETTG
-357 IVIGRTERSYLID
+357 VVIGRTDRSYLID
-370 DNTGKILVYG
+370 DNTGKILVFGY
-380 FDMPEFNLN
+380 DMPEFNLN
-389 DYVTV
+389 DYITV
-394 SGTIDKYNSQ
+394 SGTIDSYNSQ

-410 TVTKS
+410 TVAKS

-458 ILTVAGAKKDVRA
+458 ILTVAGATKDVRA

-479 LESSL
+479 LDSSL
-484 NGRVLTFKGFMIG
+484 NGRTLTYKGFMVG
-497 GSENR
+497 GSGTR

-520 VAIDEPTSTQ
+520 VAIDEPTSTEV
-530 LYVGGTLQLNATVL
+530 YVGGTLQLKATVL

-583 SAADATK
+583 STADATK

-607 KVLAEYDFGGLT
+607 KVLAEYDFTGLT
-619 GLGTGLNSSTGLT
+619 GKGSGLNSSTALT

-646 SLASVNLTNV
+646 SLVSVEATNLSDGSNAGGSLGTASGFLKM
-656 YDGNGDGK
+656 G
-664 CFYPNTSGLI
+664 TSS
-674 KTGTSKN
+674 KTGVI
-681 NGIIEL
+681 GL
-687 TLSEDVSVT
+687 TLANDVSVT
-696 KVEVVAQPWSET
+696 KVEVVAQAWTEK
-708 SDDTMSVNDGEE
+708 DADTMSVNDGEA
-720 KALPIEADTVTTFE
+720 KALPTASGVSTTFE
-734 GNFANVVKIETAK
+734 GTFGNVVTITSNL
-747 RAFIFNIKLY
+747 RAYVYNIKLY
-757 VKVIETGENVP
+757 VQVVETGEDVP
-768 VESVTLN
+768 VESITLN

-797 ATDKTVVWESNDSK
+797 ATDKTVVWESNNTE
-811 VATVEDG
+811 VATVEGG

-833 AGGKSATCSVVVSEV
+833 AGGKSATCSVVVSDV

-859 EVGETVVT
+859 KVGETVAT

-873 IDGDSAYISD
+873 IDGNSAYISD
-883 ETGGLYVYNWFKSD
+883 ETGGLYVYNWFTKD
-897 TTSELQSW
+897 KTSELRSW
-905 IMGQSVEIRGVI
+905 TMGQTVEVRGVI
-917 DNYKG
+917 ASYNG
-922 LFQIKYD
+922 LFQLTYE
-929 ETKDS
+929 ETKGS
-934 YVKATETEAT
+934 YVKVAETEAT
-944 AMTPITL
+944 PMTPITL
-951 TEEGY
+951 TEEVY
-956 AALEETDCGNL
+956 AALEETDSGNL
-967 YTFEATFK
+967 YTFEATFV
-975 SGTITSGSGS
+975 SGKIDPEKGS
-985 NLVFTLGSTDITLRT
+985 NLVFTLGSTEITLRT
-1000 SGSTA
+1000 SSHTA
-1005 APDIELVVGSTYS
+1005 APEITLTAGSTYS
-1018 ITAPL
+1018 ITTPL
-1023 NWFNTPQFAY
+1023 NWFNGAQFTY
-1033 IVTGTTITLVP
+1033 IVTGTTISLVA

>member
-105 TSNPAVATVSSG
+105 TSNPAVASVSSG
-117 TVVAIGEGTATITVS
+117 TVVAIGKGTATITVS

-139 VEVTVSTVKTATIAE
+139 VEVTVTETVNATVAE
-154 LRQHAKAEDHND
+154 LRALDSNTVKGVVYSV
-166 AFFTFDGVVIAQLYG
+166 DGVIVANTNN

-191 IYGYG
+191 IFAYSNTS
-196 CGKDLEVGDYVL
+196 LEVGTYVDVRCGL
-208 GTTQLDYYNGLHELV
+208 GAYNNVNQLTGCVYTERSDSPTFTLSTVEEWEAADLEAYKAGDEAYFSIVCDVTVDGKYYN
-223 NATFEV
+223 ATVQGASKTLSLYGPTMKVEAGWNKLTGYMLYV
-229 LDEEP
+229 SGGKYYNVAVVSAEPTEAPEEP
-234 DFEQLT
+234 
-240 TPVVWDAEDVDS
+240 
-252 YDGSCTLFEATGK
+252 
-265 LVKSGNYYNIYVD
+265 
-278 GAEKNDLSI
+278 
-287 YGSVNGAYDEYA
+287 
-299 DMYVKIT
+299 
-306 GYPLYIA
+306 
-313 GGSHINFALKSI
+313 
-325 ELTDQPEPPAT
+325 QPT
-336 VKGSIAEVKDES
+336 VGTIAEITEAAPN
-348 KGTPVETAG
+348 TTVETKG
-357 IVIGRTERSYLID
+357 VVIAKTQRSYLID
-370 DNTGKILVYG
+370 DNTGKILV
-380 FDMPEFNLN
+380 FDKNMPDFNIN
-389 DYVTV
+389 DYITV
-394 SGTIDKYNSQ
+394 SGKLDYYNNQ
-404 PQIANP
+404 PQIASP
-410 TVTKS
+410 TVAAC
-415 SETGPSLSNVIT
+415 SETAPSLSNVIT

-437 DFTTNDYVSIT
+437 DFTTNDYVEIA
-448 GTFELDGNYP
+448 GTFELDGDYP
-458 ILTVAGAKKDVRA
+458 ILKVAGAKKDVRA
-471 SYPLESLG
+471 SYPITSLG
-479 LESSL
+479 LDSSKV
-484 NGRVLTFKGFMIG
+484 GRTLTFKGFMIG
-497 GSENR
+497 GSGTR

-509 VEVGA
+509 VSVKA
-514 YDDVTS
+514 YDAVTS
-520 VAIDEPTSTQ
+520 VDIAEPTSTEV
-530 LYVGGTLQLNATVL
+530 YVGGSLQLKATVL

-564 SATGLVTGVKEG
+564 STTGLVTGVKEG

-583 SAADATK
+583 STADETK

-619 GLGTGLNSSTGLT
+619 GTGTKLDSNSGLT

-639 EANSLSN
+639 AASSLSN
-646 SLASVNLTNV
+646 SLVSVNLTNV
-656 YDGNGDGK
+656 YSGNGTG
-664 CFYPNTSGLI
+664 GLHPTTEGLL
-674 KTGTSKN
+674 KTGTGDY
-681 NGIIEL
+681 NGVIEL
-687 TLSEDVSVT
+687 TLSEDASVT
-696 KVEVVAQPWSET
+696 KVEVVAQPWNEKT
-708 SDDTMSVNDGEE
+708 GDTISVNDGEA
-720 KALPIEADTVTTFE
+720 KTLPVEADTVTSFE
-734 GNFANVVKIETAK
+734 GNFGNVVKIETEK

-757 VKVIETGENVP
+757 VKVIETGEDVP

-797 ATDKTVVWESNDSK
+797 ATDKTVVWESNNPE

-833 AGGKSATCSVVVSEV
+833 AGGKSATCSVVVSDA
-848 TTSTIAEVKAM
+848 TTSTIAEVKELAKGD
-859 EVGETVVT
+859 VAVT
-867 VGEVVA
+867 VGKVIA
-873 IDGDSAYISD
+873 IDGNSAYISD
-883 ETGGLYVYNWFKSD
+883 ETGGLYVYNWFYNDKN
-897 TTSELQSW
+897 SELRSW
-905 IMGQSVEIRGVI
+905 TMGQTVEVRGVI
-917 DNYKG
+917 DIFNG

-934 YVKATETEAT
+934 YIKAAETEAT

-967 YTFEATFK
+967 YTFEAKFK
-975 SGTITSGSGS
+975 SGTVTSGKAQ

-1000 SGSTA
+1000 SKYA
-1005 APDIELVVGSTYS
+1005 EAPDIELVVGSTYS

-1023 NWFNTPQFAY
+1023 NWYNNPQFAY
-1033 IVTGTTITLVP
+1033 IVTGTTITLVA